1 MQPEYLRIAC
11 GLDIGSKNF
20 HACFRALKASG
31 ELVILRQKHFP
42 NSLTGIQ
49 QFVGW
54 LDKIRSKKGLASI
67 SFFQIVMESTGV
79 YHELLLEELY
89 KQKFPVCLEIATKV
103 SAYLKTIGHVSKN
116 DKQDALGIS
125 QLGIERLL
133 KRWQPC
139 SPHFLA
145 IRSILRHCNSL
156 TDSLV
161 QYKNRLHAALVSTSV
176 DEQTTDSIGRMIS
189 LIETEITLAEKRAVM
204 LYRQDEV
211 LVDKLSSIE
220 KSLHGVRILTLL
232 RVVAETNGFAQ
243 ITSRDQLASFAG
255 YDIIENQSGDM
266 ERRAHISKRGNVRLR
281 AAMYMPA
288 VTIIR
293 DKAGHLYDLYARIR
307 LRNPKTYKIGN
318 VAVQRKLLLLI
329 YTLYKTGAA
338 YDPCYEAK
346 RRHES
351 AKVSQQLELA
361 LG

>member
-1 MQPEYLRIAC
+1 MQPEYLRLSC

-42 NSLTGIQ
+42 NSLTGIT

-54 LDKIRSKKGLASI
+54 LNKIRSKKNVASVN
-67 SFFQIVMESTGV
+67 FFQIIMESTGV
-79 YHELLLEELY
+79 YHELLLEELHR
-89 KQKFPVCLEIATKV
+89 QGLPVCLEIANRV

-125 QLGIERLL
+125 QLGVERLL

-139 SPHFLA
+139 SPQFLA
-145 IRSILRHCNSL
+145 IRSILRHCNNL

-161 QYKNRLHAALVSTSV
+161 QYKNRLHAADVSTSV
-176 DEQTTDSIGRMIS
+176 DEETTESIRRMIA
-189 LIETEITLAEKRAVM
+189 LLEEEIALAEKRAVA
-204 LYRQDEV
+204 LYHQDEV
-211 LVDKLSSIE
+211 LVNKLSRIE
-220 KSLHGVRILTLL
+220 ESLHGVRILTLL
-232 RVVAETNGFAQ
+232 KVVAETNGFAQ

-266 ERRAHISKRGNVRLR
+266 ERRARISKRGNVRLR

-293 DKAGHLYDLYARIR
+293 DKVGPLYDLYARIR
-307 LRNPKTYKIGN
+307 LRNPKIYKIGN

-338 YDPCYEAK
+338 YDPLYESK
-346 RRHES
+346 RRRADAAS
-351 AKVSQQLELA
+351 FQQLELQLA
-361 LG
+361 

>member
-1 MQPEYLRIAC
+1 MSC

-20 HACFRALKASG
+20 HACFRALKTSG
-31 ELVILRQKHFP
+31 ELIILRQKHFT
-42 NSLTGIQ
+42 NSLTGIK

-54 LDKIRSKKGLASI
+54 LNKIRSKKNVI
-67 SFFQIVMESTGV
+67 SVGFFQIVMESTGV
-79 YHELLLEELY
+79 YHELLLEELHR
-89 KQKFPVCLEIATKV
+89 QDFPVCLEIATKV
-103 SAYLKTIGHVSKN
+103 SAYLKTIGHLSKN

-125 QLGIERLL
+125 QLGVERLL

-139 SPHFLA
+139 SPQFLA
-145 IRSILRHCNSL
+145 IRSILRHCNNL

-161 QYKNRLHAALVSTSV
+161 QYKNRLHAAVVSTSV
-176 DEQTTDSIGRMIS
+176 DADTTASIRRMIS
-189 LIETEITLAEKRAVM
+189 LLEEEISLAEKRAIG

-211 LVDKLSSIE
+211 LVGKLSRIE
-220 KSLHGVRILTLL
+220 ESLHGVRILTLL

-288 VTIIR
+288 LTIIR
-293 DKAGHLYDLYARIR
+293 DKVGPLYDLYARIR
-307 LRNPKTYKIGN
+307 LRNPKIYKIGN

-338 YDPCYEAK
+338 YDPLYESK
-346 RRHES
+346 RRRADAES
-351 AKVSQQLELA
+351 FQQLELH
-361 LG
+361 LT